1 MRAAPISSALEDIPV
16 DFFADPDGCWEY
28 DELVH
33 VAGFEQAWGQLS
45 IGALTEPYSGFPEGA
60 AVVLFSN
67 AEECAI
73 TLVDCLVNSPQS
85 AASRAAVSQ
94 SAVSQSAV
102 SQSAVSQS
110 AANDDRR
117 ELSELPWNDARSG
130 LYEQAHG
137 GSSRAPSTHVLEERS
152 DVAA

>member
-73 TLVDCLVNSPQS
+73 TLVDCLVNT
-85 AASRAAVSQ
+85 SQ

>member
-73 TLVDCLVNSPQS
+73 TLVDCLVNT
-85 AASRAAVSQ
+85 
-94 SAVSQSAV
+94 